1 MRPLQ
6 IWVGDCPTWV
16 WLCASFVCISAD
28 IFLGEMMWRWWVAK
42 CIRFTHLLIMIFIM
56 IGWALPWL
64 VAWWVHVI
72 LTPLTRLHWRFNQR
86 SCIFTTWENR
96 VLQNEHIEDHEEG
109 WFVKEMVAAI
119 TGWRPPTLLTR
130 RVMAIW
136 MWIATFVS
144 ACRIAVI

>member
-1 MRPLQ
+1 
-6 IWVGDCPTWV
+6 
-16 WLCASFVCISAD
+16 
-28 IFLGEMMWRWWVAK
+28 MWRWWIAK
-42 CIRFTHLLIMIFIM
+42 FIRFTHLLIMIFIM

-64 VAWWVHVI
+64 VAWWIHVI

-86 SCIFTTWENR
+86 SCIFTTWENQ

-109 WFVKEMVAAI
+109 WFVKEMVEAV

-144 ACRIAVI
+144 AYRIAVI